1 MQHTVEI
8 WNIITSQKAN
18 KSPLFYLTECGAG
31 FTSKLEGMF
40 RDIDLSKDIMVS
52 FKQYMETRDAP
63 GGMDLTANVLMV
75 SYWPTYPAMAVNLLP
90 EVCRLIC

>member
-1 MQHTVEI
+1 
-8 WNIITSQKAN
+8 
-18 KSPLFYLTECGAG
+18 
-31 FTSKLEGMF
+31 MF

-52 FKQYMETRDAP
+52 FKQYMETREAP

-90 EVCRLIC
+90 EVGGIGHVHVLSCLLIIYQYQPISMQFSRLSVENPIRF

>member
-1 MQHTVEI
+1 
-8 WNIITSQKAN
+8 
-18 KSPLFYLTECGAG
+18 
-31 FTSKLEGMF
+31 MF

-52 FKQYMETRDAP
+52 FKQYMETREAP

-90 EVCRLIC
+90 EVGGIGHVHVFSWFLIIYQYQPISMQLSRLSVEHPIRV